1 MRERERGR
9 ERERERKESVF
20 DIDHDILILR
30 CTMKEF
36 LSVLLDATL

>member
-1 MRERERGR
+1 MR
-9 ERERERKESVF
+9 ERERERARKKESVF

-30 CTMKEF
+30 RTMKEF